1 MTDLGDFMDKMLRSG
16 GGGEP
21 PSVREVAQEH
31 LARYG
36 SGRKAAKAWGVNE
49 SVFRRLVSGKTQS
62 PKASTVGKA
71 FRAEREHSARRITLG
86 DITLPVRERRP
97 SRAKGTDRKTRGLTA
112 NKLGISDP
120 AAAER
125 IRAAYIAG
133 GKEDAA
139 RQLLKEINVPH
150 YRKWLTPDSMRPR
163 AGGPAGAAGDGG
175 GGAGG
180 GGGGGGA
187 GGGAGGAGG
196 GYGYGYGE
204 DMSEADYADSGYGY
218 EVG

>member
-1 MTDLGDFMDKMLRSG
+1 MTDLGDFMDKILRPS

-62 PKASTVGKA
+62 PKASTVA
-71 FRAEREHSARRITLG
+71 RAYRTEREHSARRITNG
-86 DITLPVRERRP
+86 DILIPVTERRP

-112 NKLGISDP
+112 AKLGITDP

-125 IRAAYIAG
+125 IRSAYIAG
-133 GKEDAA
+133 GPESAA
-139 RQLLKEINVPH
+139 AALLREINVPH

-163 AGGPAGAAGDGG
+163 HSAGPARSGGGGGGPGAGGGGGPGGGG

-180 GGGGGGA
+180 GGGFDEG
-187 GGGAGGAGG
+187 
-196 GYGYGYGE
+196 

-218 EVG
+218 DVG